1 MLEKYEDLK
10 IGEKGI
16 WISIAAYIGLAVV
29 KIIAAG
35 LGHSEGL
42 KADGLNN
49 LSDVIGNAAIL
60 AGLIIARK
68 PPDEDH
74 RYGHF
79 RAETIASL
87 FASFFMFFVGGKVLY
102 DAFRKFFSGEQV
114 PPDWSTAW
122 VALLGAVVML
132 LVFRLNFRLAKK
144 INSQGLL
151 AASYDNLSDA
161 LVSVGAL
168 IGIIGARFRMPWL
181 DPLAAAVVGL
191 VILKTAW
198 DIFRQTLYFLS
209 DGFDQKELRAIHE
222 TVRSID
228 GVLDVKSLRA
238 RMLGNRT
245 FVDITISVN
254 PELSIKEGH
263 DIADLV
269 EETLA
274 KKHHIT
280 YAHIHIEPETE
291 KGT

>member
-16 WISIAAYIGLAVV
+16 WISITAYIGLAVV

-144 INSQGLL
+144 
-151 AASYDNLSDA
+151 
-161 LVSVGAL
+161 
-168 IGIIGARFRMPWL
+168 
-181 DPLAAAVVGL
+181 
-191 VILKTAW
+191 
-198 DIFRQTLYFLS
+198 
-209 DGFDQKELRAIHE
+209 
-222 TVRSID
+222 
-228 GVLDVKSLRA
+228 
-238 RMLGNRT
+238 
-245 FVDITISVN
+245 
-254 PELSIKEGH
+254 
-263 DIADLV
+263 
-269 EETLA
+269 
-274 KKHHIT
+274 
-280 YAHIHIEPETE
+280 
-291 KGT
+291 